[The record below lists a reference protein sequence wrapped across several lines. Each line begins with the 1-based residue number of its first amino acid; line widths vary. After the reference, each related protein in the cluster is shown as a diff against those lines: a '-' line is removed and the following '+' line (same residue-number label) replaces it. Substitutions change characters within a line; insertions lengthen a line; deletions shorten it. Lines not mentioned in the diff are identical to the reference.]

1 MLCSLNIRDLAVV
14 ESLDLDFNNGLSV
27 LTGETGAGKSIL
39 LTALGLALGNRADSG
54 YIRSG
59 CKKAE
64 INLEFDLNEA
74 IEAKHWLIEQELDDG
89 RYCLIRRVLSDD
101 GRSRAFINNRPVTLQ
116 SLQEI
121 ASLLIEIHG
130 QHAHLKLMQNVQQR
144 QLLDEL
150 SENHLILDALGQV
163 YRQWR
168 GAKSDLDNLIQ
179 ESEKKSLRE
188 DLLGHQ
194 IAELEQ
200 SEIESQNY
208 AALLEEHVLQANLDK
223 ILSLGQQQLQ
233 QLDEDEHHS
242 INVLLGRSINTMVEL
257 GELSPEFNE
266 VSELLNEALIQT
278 KESTQIIRRRLDS
291 LESDPN
297 RLEWLEEWLGIVH
310 GLAKKHQ
317 VTPEDLPQILNNLR
331 DEQCRFQQ
339 SSERITELQ
348 EKIVALEVDYTGF
361 ANNLSKRRKE
371 GAQTFQKKIS
381 QIIKELGM
389 PHGEFAI
396 GVSTRDGAVLK
407 EEGLDNVEF
416 RVSANPGMPPK
427 AIGKIASGGELSRI
441 SLAIQVV
448 AMNAKITPTMV
459 FDEVDSGIGGAVAE
473 IVGQRLRALGKNK
486 QVFCVTHL
494 AQVAAQAHQHL
505 LVEKSSG
512 EMTTRSR
519 VRVLSG
525 KERRSEIARMLGGV
539 KITEQTLAH
548 ASEMLAWSDS

>member
-14 ESLDLDFNNGLSV
+14 ESLDLDFKKGLSV

-39 LTALGLALGNRADSG
+39 LTALGLALGNRADAG

-64 INLEFDLNEA
+64 INLEFDLDDA
-74 IEAKHWLIEQELDDG
+74 IDAKQWLIEHELEDG
-89 RYCLIRRVLSDD
+89 GYCLIRRVLSDD

-116 SLQEI
+116 ALQEI

-130 QHAHLKLMQNVQQR
+130 QHAHLKLLQNVQQR

-150 SENHLILDALGQV
+150 SGNHLILDAMGQV

-179 ESEKKSLRE
+179 EAEKRSLRE
-188 DLLGHQ
+188 DLLSHQ

-200 SEIESQNY
+200 SEIESQSY
-208 AALLEEHVLQANLDK
+208 VALLEEHVLQANLGK

-242 INVLLGRSINTMVEL
+242 VNVLLGRSINTMAEL
-257 GELSPEFNE
+257 GELSPSFNE

-278 KESTQIIRRRLDS
+278 QESTQIIRRHLDS

-297 RLEWLEEWLGIVH
+297 RLEWLEEWLGTVH

-317 VTPEDLPQILNNLR
+317 VTPKELPQILNNLR
-331 DEQCRFQQ
+331 DEYCRFQR
-339 SSERITELQ
+339 SSERISELQ
-348 EKIVALEVDYTGF
+348 KKIAALEVDYTGF
-361 ANNLSKRRKE
+361 ANKLSKRRIE
-371 GAQTFQKKIS
+371 GARTLQKKIS
-381 QIIKELGM
+381 KIIKELGM
-389 PHGEFAI
+389 PHGEFVI
-396 GVSTRDGAVLK
+396 GVSSSDVNFLK
-407 EEGLDNVEF
+407 AEGLDSVEF
-416 RVSANPGMPPK
+416 RVSANPGMPPQ
-427 AIGKIASGGELSRI
+427 AIGKISSGGELSRI

-448 AMNAKITPTMV
+448 AMSAKITPTMV

-473 IVGQRLRALGKNK
+473 IVGQRLRALGKHK

-505 LVEKSSG
+505 RVKKSIG
-512 EMTTRSR
+512 KTTTQSQ
-519 VRVLSG
+519 VRILSDE
-525 KERRSEIARMLGGV
+525 ERRTEIARMLGGL

-548 ASEMLAWSDS
+548 ASEMLGWSNS